1 MKLRRQARLSTRRQ
15 KLSADDLVPAPPS
28 FAYRAKRSEAGR
40 GTDRQT
46 PRETPATAAGATG
59 GRFWLQR
66 LGLIILLLAVIV
78 SAVNVL
84 SLSADP
90 KVLPLATS
98 SSRSLLRPITDY
110 EAAAARDLGSSI
122 WNRNKI
128 TIDTASLNR
137 QLLDQFPELSAVSVT
152 IPLLAHRPLVYVQP
166 AQPALILT
174 ADNNKGSFLIDTTG
188 KALLRAATPAG
199 FQQTNL
205 PLLNDQSGLGIKTN
219 RQVLPA
225 ASVSFIQTVMTQLA
239 AKQVAVSGMT
249 LPAAASEL
257 DVQIAGQPY
266 FVKFNLQSDNPR
278 REAGTFLAVINQLHR
293 QNITPSQ
300 YVDVRVDGR
309 AYYK

>member
-1 MKLRRQARLSTRRQ
+1 MKLRRRARLENRRQ
-15 KLSADDLVPAPPS
+15 KLPADDLAPPPPS
-28 FAYRAKRSEAGR
+28 FAYRAKRSEEDR
-40 GTDRQT
+40 GTGRQT
-46 PRETPATAAGATG
+46 PHETPAPAAGATR

-137 QLLDQFPELSAVSVT
+137 QLLNQFPELKGVSIT
-152 IPLLAHRPLVYVQP
+152 IPLMAHRPVVYVQP

-174 ADNNKGSFLIDTTG
+174 AANNKGSFLIDTTG
-188 KALLRAATPAG
+188 KALLRAATPTA
-199 FQQTNL
+199 FQQAGL
-205 PLLNDQSGLGIKTN
+205 PLLNDQSGLDIKNN
-219 RQVLPA
+219 RQILPA
-225 ASVSFIQTVMTQLA
+225 ASVSFIQTVVAQLA
-239 AKQVAVSGMT
+239 AKQVSISSMT

-257 DVQIAGQPY
+257 DAQIAGQPY

-278 REAGTFLAVINQLHR
+278 REAGTFLAVINQLRR
-293 QNITPSQ
+293 QKITPGQ

>member
-40 GTDRQT
+40 GTGRQT
-46 PRETPATAAGATG
+46 PHETPATAAGAAR